1 MTRKI
6 FSSRCRFAD
15 AASRLPRRQ
24 PLPCVRRARGPESA
38 QESYSLGSWWRVVG
52 LCFFVVV
59 ALFGVATCRGAR
71 RAKLKAREKALAN
84 LLSLM
89 EEADE
94 ASRLDTQDLER
105 NVAWIRGAGGLERLA
120 IVRAVMPDGEL
131 AAAMACPSAEQTD
144 RRKEAAPS
152 PSPAS
157 RNLAEGFGSTT
168 RLSRYALPSFDIV
181 DQVPHDPRFGIEAD
195 DLWALR
201 QLRRRPN
208 DRRKLEA
215 ALANLSARDPRGM
228 ALDEIRMAALAL
240 RRAREHR
247 ELTARLQIINRAGGG
262 ERSRRGSAVEMAEM
276 V

>member
-1 MTRKI
+1 MDTRRGR
-6 FSSRCRFAD
+6 SREAGDREGGD
-15 AASRLPRRQ
+15 AG
-24 PLPCVRRARGPESA
+24 RRARRGDGV
-38 QESYSLGSWWRVVG
+38 SLG
-52 LCFFVVV
+52 
-59 ALFGVATCRGAR
+59 GAD
-71 RAKLKAREKALAN
+71 AREGGGALA
-84 LLSLM
+84 L
-89 EEADE
+89 
-94 ASRLDTQDLER
+94 ASRD
-105 NVAWIRGAGGLERLA
+105 
-120 IVRAVMPDGEL
+120 
-131 AAAMACPSAEQTD
+131 
-144 RRKEAAPS
+144 
-152 PSPAS
+152 
-157 RNLAEGFGSTT
+157 LAEGFATT

-181 DQVPHDPRFGIEAD
+181 DQVPHDPSLGIEAD

>member
-1 MTRKI
+1 M
-6 FSSRCRFAD
+6 
-15 AASRLPRRQ
+15 
-24 PLPCVRRARGPESA
+24 PCVRRARGPESA

-157 RNLAEGFGSTT
+157 SRNLAEGFGSTT

>member
-1 MTRKI
+1 M
-6 FSSRCRFAD
+6 
-15 AASRLPRRQ
+15 
-24 PLPCVRRARGPESA
+24 
-38 QESYSLGSWWRVVG
+38 GSWWRVVG

-94 ASRLDTQDLER
+94 ASRLDMQDLER

-144 RRKEAAPS
+144 GKEAAPS
-152 PSPAS
+152 PSPS

-247 ELTARLQIINRAGGG
+247 ELTAQLQIINRAGGG
-262 ERSRRGSAVEMAEM
+262 ERPRRGSVVEMAEM

>member
-1 MTRKI
+1 M
-6 FSSRCRFAD
+6 
-15 AASRLPRRQ
+15 
-24 PLPCVRRARGPESA
+24 PCVRRARGPESA
-38 QESYSLGSWWRVVG
+38 HAESYSLGSWWRVVG

-71 RAKLKAREKALAN
+71 RAKLKARTKALAN

-94 ASRLDTQDLER
+94 ASRLDMQDLER

-144 RRKEAAPS
+144 RRKEAA
-152 PSPAS
+152 ATAAAA

>member
-1 MTRKI
+1 V
-6 FSSRCRFAD
+6 
-15 AASRLPRRQ
+15 SRLPRRQ

-94 ASRLDTQDLER
+94 ASRLDMQDLER
-105 NVAWIRGAGGLERLA
+105 DVAWIRGAGGLERLA

-131 AAAMACPSAEQTD
+131 AAAMACPSAEQTHG
-144 RRKEAAPS
+144 KEAAPS
-152 PSPAS
+152 PSPS
-157 RNLAEGFGSTT
+157 RDLAEGFATT

-181 DQVPHDPRFGIEAD
+181 DQVPHDPSLGIEAD

>member
-6 FSSRCRFAD
+6 RFAD

-24 PLPCVRRARGPESA
+24 PLPCGRRVRAPEGA

-59 ALFGVATCRGAR
+59 ALFSVATCRGAR
-71 RAKLKAREKALAN
+71 RAKHKAREKALAD

-144 RRKEAAPS
+144 GKEAAPS
-152 PSPAS
+152 PSPS
-157 RNLAEGFGSTT
+157 RDLAEGFETT
-168 RLSRYALPSFDIV
+168 RLSRYKLPSFDIV
-181 DQVPHDPRFGIEAD
+181 DEIPHDPSLGIEAD

-201 QLRRRPN
+201 QLRRSPH
-208 DRRKLEA
+208 DRRRLEA

-247 ELTARLQIINRAGGG
+247 ELTAQLQIINRAGGG
-262 ERSRRGSAVEMAEM
+262 ERPRRGSVVEMAEM

>member
-6 FSSRCRFAD
+6 RFAD

-24 PLPCVRRARGPESA
+24 PLPCGRRVRAPEGA

-71 RAKLKAREKALAN
+71 RAKHKAREKALAD

-94 ASRLDTQDLER
+94 ASRLDMQDLER

-144 RRKEAAPS
+144 GKEAAPS
-152 PSPAS
+152 PSPS
-157 RNLAEGFGSTT
+157 RDLADGFETT
-168 RLSRYALPSFDIV
+168 RLSRYKLPSFDIV
-181 DQVPHDPRFGIEAD
+181 DEMPHDPSLGIEAD

-201 QLRRRPN
+201 QLRRSPHN
-208 DRRKLEA
+208 RRRLEA

-240 RRAREHR
+240 RRARDHR
-247 ELTARLQIINRAGGG
+247 ELTARLQIINRAGAG
-262 ERSRRGSAVEMAEM
+262 EVPRRASVEMAEM

>member
-6 FSSRCRFAD
+6 VRFAD
-15 AASRLPRRQ
+15 AVSRLPRRQ
-24 PLPCVRRARGPESA
+24 PLPCGRRVRAPEGA

-71 RAKLKAREKALAN
+71 RAKHKAREKALAD

-94 ASRLDTQDLER
+94 ASRLDMQDLER
-105 NVAWIRGAGGLERLA
+105 DVAWIRGAGGLERLA
-120 IVRAVMPDGEL
+120 IVRAVMPDGGL

-144 RRKEAAPS
+144 GKEAAPS
-152 PSPAS
+152 FSPGAS
-157 RNLAEGFGSTT
+157 RDLAEGFESTPN

-181 DQVPHDPRFGIEAD
+181 DEVPHDPSLGIEAD

-201 QLRRRPN
+201 QLRRRPR
-208 DRRKLEA
+208 DRRRLEA
-215 ALANLSARDPRGM
+215 ALANISAHDPRGM

-247 ELTARLQIINRAGGG
+247 ELTARLQIINRAGGR
-262 ERSRRGSAVEMAEM
+262 ERPRRGSAVEMAEM

>member
-1 MTRKI
+1 M
-6 FSSRCRFAD
+6 
-15 AASRLPRRQ
+15 
-24 PLPCVRRARGPESA
+24 PCVRRARGPESA
-38 QESYSLGSWWRVVG
+38 HAESSSLGSWWRVVG

-152 PSPAS
+152 PSPS
-157 RNLAEGFGSTT
+157 RNLADFEDGFGSTT

>member
-1 MTRKI
+1 M
-6 FSSRCRFAD
+6 
-15 AASRLPRRQ
+15 
-24 PLPCVRRARGPESA
+24 PCVRRARGPESA

-94 ASRLDTQDLER
+94 ASRLDMQNLER
-105 NVAWIRGAGGLERLA
+105 DVAWIRGTNGVDRLQ
-120 IVRAVMPDGEL
+120 IVQAVMPDGKL
-131 AAAMACPSAEQTD
+131 AAAMACPSEEQKGG
-144 RRKEAAPS
+144 KEAAPS
-152 PSPAS
+152 PSVAGPVS
-157 RNLAEGFGSTT
+157 RAHRNDAVPRTHLYT
-168 RLSRYALPSFDIV
+168 LPSFDIV
-181 DQVPHDPRFGIEAD
+181 DEVPFDNALGFEGD

-201 QLRRRPN
+201 QLRRRPR
-208 DRRKLEA
+208 DRRRLEA
-215 ALANLSARDPRGM
+215 ALASLSARDPRGM
-228 ALDEIRMAALAL
+228 AIDEIRMAALAL

-247 ELTARLQIINRAGGG
+247 ELTMRLDIINRTSGR
-262 ERSRRGSAVEMAEM
+262 EEPRRASVEMAEI